1 MPSTLS
7 ARRRKPGPGRNSSH
21 ISSRIFRPVSRRIA
35 AYLFVLVF
43 LLVWEALSWKLPAFL
58 MPGPGEV
65 AIGLYRFLTN
75 TRQLWHLAASI
86 GHVLGAIALSFVIG
100 ALLAVLPY
108 YFPVWRFAVQ
118 RRITPFLSAFPG
130 VGWTLLAVMWFGI
143 NSGAVVF
150 AISAVLAPFA
160 LVNLSA
166 GLSNLDRELLEMSR
180 SFSRSRL
187 RQFTH
192 VIVPLLYP
200 FVFAT
205 LRIMFGVAWKVTLT
219 AELFGGNSGLGYLI
233 NLARQDFD
241 TTTIFVSIVLIVVFV
256 YGTDLL
262 VFAPLQKRLS
272 RQYAQ

>member
-1 MPSTLS
+1 MPSNHS
-7 ARRRKPGPGRNSSH
+7 AVRPPTEARAP
-21 ISSRIFRPVSRRIA
+21 SRVFRGLSRRWA
-35 AYLFVLVF
+35 ANLFVLVF
-43 LLVWEALSWKLPAFL
+43 LLAWEALSFKLPPFL
-58 MPGPGEV
+58 LPGPGEV
-65 AIGLYRFLTN
+65 ALGLYRFLTN
-75 TRQLWHLAASI
+75 ARQLGHLAASI
-86 GHVLGAIALSFVIG
+86 GHVLGAIGLSFVIG
-100 ALLAVLPY
+100 ALLALLPY

-118 RRITPFLSAFPG
+118 RRLAPFLSAFPG

-150 AISAVLAPFA
+150 AIGAVLVPFA

-166 GLSNLDRELLEMSR
+166 GLLNLDRELLEMGR

-187 RQFTH
+187 RLFTR
-192 VIVPLLYP
+192 VILPLLYP
-200 FVFAT
+200 FIFAT

-256 YGTDLL
+256 YGSDLL
-262 VFAPLQKRLS
+262 IFQPLQKRLS